1 MIWSVVQQIGG
12 QIATMLV
19 FFALAALLPPSDF
32 GLVGMAGA
40 WLAVLNAFGETGFGA
55 ALIQREQ
62 LRSDHLSSIFGIN
75 LVVGVALTI
84 VGVAL
89 SWPAAALF
97 RTPALQPVM
106 ATLSLGFLI
115 RSFGLT
121 QAALAQR
128 ELRFRA
134 LAVRDLVASL
144 GGGGLGIGLALAG
157 YGVWSLVGMTLLNAV
172 VGTALLWR
180 LARWRPSRLEVS
192 RRAAAELWP
201 YGSQIL
207 GFNLLKAVAQ
217 NTDRFIIGS
226 VLGVHAVGVYT
237 FASRAVL
244 FPVTTLVGAMGAY
257 LFPRVSRVQG
267 DRVAVRAV
275 YRAVVIAVLN
285 IVLPGL
291 AVVVVLAPVFVPL
304 LGADWAEAVPIM
316 QLLTVA
322 ALAQA
327 LIAPVGQLMKGL
339 GRPQW
344 LVRWSIGFTAVT
356 ALALWFGSAG
366 GLPGTALAY
375 VLVHAAALP
384 VILLL
389 GWRLTGVGSGD
400 LLQIAWRP
408 GVATIVLALGLGF
421 LSRFTAQWSGLALSA
436 TGVLIAVGY
445 LAALTRLSPEFVG
458 LARRELRKLTTV
470 AGAAR
475 QG

>member
-40 WLAVLNAFGETGFGA
+40 WLAVLTAFGETGFGA
-55 ALIQREQ
+55 ALIHRDE
-62 LRSDHLSSIFGIN
+62 LRSEHLSSIFGIN
-75 LVVGVALTI
+75 LAMGVALTL
-84 VGVAL
+84 VGAAL
-89 SWPAAALF
+89 SWPAAGLF

-106 ATLSLGFLI
+106 AALSLGFLV
-115 RSFGLT
+115 RAFGLT

-134 LAVRDLVASL
+134 LAIRDLVASL
-144 GGGGLGIGLALAG
+144 AGGAVGIGLALSG
-157 YGVWSLVGMTLLNAV
+157 FGVWSLVGMALVNAV

-180 LARWRPSRLEVS
+180 LARWRPRRVEIS

-201 YGSQIL
+201 YGSQIF

-217 NTDRFIIGS
+217 NADRFIIGS

-267 DRVAVRAV
+267 DRAAVRAV
-275 YRAVVIAVLN
+275 YRAVLIAVLN

-291 AVVVVLAPVFVPL
+291 AAVVILAPVFVPL
-304 LGADWAEAVPIM
+304 LGAEWAEAVPIM

-339 GRPQW
+339 GRPRW
-344 LVRWSIGFTAVT
+344 LVRWSIGLTAVT
-356 ALALWFGSAG
+356 ALALWIGSG
-366 GLPGTALAY
+366 SGLLGTSLAY

-384 VILLL
+384 VILVLA
-389 GWRLTGVGSGD
+389 WHLTGVGPVD
-400 LLQIAWRP
+400 LLHIAWRP
-408 GVATIVLALGLGF
+408 AIAAACLAVALSV
-421 LSRFTAQWSGLALSA
+421 LSRFTADWSGLALSI
-436 TGVLIAVGY
+436 TGMLVVIGY
-445 LAALTRLSPEFVG
+445 LVALTRLSPEFIG

-470 AGAAR
+470 AGAAP